1 MAENLSGSGFDELLR
16 EVADRVQGATD
27 ERARWELLLDA
38 VVTIGADLDLDG
50 LLARIVTAASRLADA
65 GYAAL
70 GVIGS
75 GAEQPLRTFVHHGVT
90 AEQVVEIG
98 ELPTGHGL
106 LGLIIDQ
113 PEPLRL
119 RDIAEHPAS
128 SGFPANHPPMSSFL
142 GVPVRIRDQVFGN
155 LYLTEK
161 AGGQDFTEQDERI
174 VVALAAA
181 AGVAIEN
188 ARLYEVAAQRER
200 WLAATAEITGLLAG
214 TTDHDALQVVADR
227 VRDLAGADVAWV
239 VAGPDES
246 RLTVQVVSGIEVDLA
261 LVGSLSMQHSLA
273 REVVHSQQPLTVSD
287 MGLDPRATT
296 LDQVPGW
303 PVLGPAIIVPFGQ
316 GAGVD
321 GALALGWVPA
331 NAGHFDL
338 VDAALPTSFAE
349 QAALALQVSR
359 SREDLQQL
367 AVFQDRDRI
376 ARDLHDLVIQRLF
389 AVGLGLESTSRLTD
403 DVGVSERLGTAIDDL
418 DDTIKDIRR
427 TIFALG
433 VLDQATDVQAEV
445 TRLVDRAATTLQF
458 RPTLTFD
465 GPVRTLISGATAAD
479 VVAVVGEALSN
490 AARHA
495 NASAVEVRL
504 TAAKDIVLEIADNGD
519 GINGT
524 ATESGLQNMR
534 HRAEQRG
541 GQCEIGPGPVGG
553 TRIRWSVPLG

>member
-1 MAENLSGSGFDELLR
+1 MTGNLSESGFDELLR
-16 EVADRVQGATD
+16 EVADRVQGVIE
-27 ERARWELLLDA
+27 ERTRWELLLDA

-65 GYAAL
+65 RYAAL

-75 GAEQPLRTFVHHGVT
+75 SSEQPLRTFVHHGVT
-90 AEQVVEIG
+90 PEQVVEIG

-106 LGLIIDQ
+106 LGLIIDR

-119 RDIAEHPAS
+119 RDISDHPES

-142 GVPVRIRDQVFGN
+142 GVPIRIRDQVFGN

-188 ARLYEVAAQRER
+188 ARLSEEAAQREL
-200 WLAATAEITGLLAG
+200 WLAATAEITGLLAR

-227 VRDLAGADVAWV
+227 VRDLAAADVAWV
-239 VAGPDES
+239 VAGPDET
-246 RLTVQVVSGIEVDLA
+246 RLTVQVVSGVQVDLA
-261 LVGSLSMQHSLA
+261 QVAGLSLDHSLA
-273 REVVHSQQPLTVSD
+273 REVVHTQKPVTVPD
-287 MGLDPRATT
+287 MARDPRATT
-296 LDQVPGW
+296 LDQVAGW
-303 PVLGPAIIVPFGQ
+303 PALGPVIIVPLGQ
-316 GAGVD
+316 GGGVD
-321 GALALGWVPA
+321 GALALGWVPDHA
-331 NAGHFDL
+331 DRSSA
-338 VDAALPTSFAE
+338 VDPALPANFAE

-359 SREDLQQL
+359 SREDQQQL

-389 AVGLGLESTSRLTD
+389 AIGLGLESTSRLAD
-403 DVGVSERLGTAIDDL
+403 NGAVSQRLGNAIDDL

-433 VLDQATDVQAEV
+433 APEQADDVQAAV
-445 TRLVDRAATTLQF
+445 TRLVDRAAVTLGF
-458 RPTLTFD
+458 RPTLSFD
-465 GPVRTLISGATAAD
+465 GPVRTMVDGGATAD
-479 VVAVVGEALSN
+479 VLAVLGEALSN

-495 NASAVEVRL
+495 KATAVEVRL
-504 TAAKDIVLEIADNGD
+504 RAADELVLEVTDD
-519 GINGT
+519 GAGIDGMVV
-524 ATESGLQNMR
+524 ESGLRNMR
-534 HRAEQRG
+534 HRAELRG
-541 GQCEIGPGPVGG
+541 GRCDIGPGPTGG
-553 TRIRWSVPLG
+553 TRVRWTSPLG

>member
-1 MAENLSGSGFDELLR
+1 MTGNLSESAFDELLR

-50 LLARIVTAASRLADA
+50 LLARIVTAASRLAGA
-65 GYAAL
+65 QYAAL

-75 GAEQPLRTFVHHGVT
+75 SSEQPLRTFVHHGVT

-106 LGLIIDQ
+106 LGLIIDR

-119 RDIAEHPAS
+119 RDIAEHPES

-188 ARLYEVAAQRER
+188 ARLYEEAAQRER
-200 WLAATAEITGLLAG
+200 WLAATAEITALLAR
-214 TTDHDALQVVADR
+214 TTEHDALQVVADR

-239 VAGPDES
+239 VAGPDEE
-246 RLTVQVVSGIEVDLA
+246 RLAVQVVSGVQIDLTA
-261 LVGSLSMQHSLA
+261 AAELSLHHSLA
-273 REVVHSQQPLTVSD
+273 REVVRSQQPLTVQD
-287 MGLDPRATT
+287 VGQDPRATT
-296 LDQVPGW
+296 LDELMGW
-303 PVLGPAIIVPFGQ
+303 PVLGPVIVVPFGQ
-316 GAGVD
+316 VVGGCGV
-321 GALALGWVPA
+321 LALGWVPEH
-331 NAGHFDL
+331 AGRSSS
-338 VDAALPTSFAE
+338 VDPALPASFAE
-349 QAALALQVSR
+349 QAALALQVSQ
-359 SREDLQQL
+359 SRADQQQL

-376 ARDLHDLVIQRLF
+376 ARDLHDLIIQRLF
-389 AVGLGLESTSRLTD
+389 AIGLGLESTSRLAENG
-403 DVGVSERLGTAIDDL
+403 DVSKRLGTAIDDL

-433 VLDQATDVQAEV
+433 APDQATDVQAGV
-445 TRLVDRAATTLQF
+445 TRLVERATVTLKF
-458 RPTLTFD
+458 RPTLSFE
-465 GPVRTLISGATAAD
+465 GPVRSVIDSAAAAD
-479 VVAVVGEALSN
+479 VLAVLGEALSN

-495 NASAVEVRL
+495 NATWVAVRL
-504 TAAKDIVLEIADNGD
+504 SAADEIVLEVTDD
-519 GINGT
+519 GRGIDSSV
-524 ATESGLQNMR
+524 TESGLRNMR

-541 GQCEIGPGPVGG
+541 GHCDVGPGPSGG
-553 TRIRWSVPLG
+553 TRVRWSVPVG